1 MDENFARL
9 STEINEISVKNSE
22 ADLDRSMHSVFS
34 IPYDND
40 ISDKQDKLQKS
51 LKVIMSLCRIWKLS

>member
-1 MDENFARL
+1 MDQNFARL

-34 IPYDND
+34 MNYDND
-40 ISDKQDKLQKS
+40 ISEKQDKLQKN
-51 LKVIMSLCRIWKLS
+51 LKVLMT

>member
-9 STEINEISVKNSE
+9 STEINEI

-51 LKVIMSLCRIWKLS
+51 LKVLMVLCRIWKQS